1 MIWVLKIFIF
11 ALIIGGCTALGI
23 IYAKRYSN
31 RVLELKEMKNALN
44 MFENKIKFTYEDIP
58 TVFKDISKT
67 IKGNIGKV
75 FENASNKMINK
86 NAGEA
91 WEEALNVTFT
101 ALKQE
106 DIEIIKGLG
115 RMLGKTDINGQISE
129 IELVN
134 EFLET
139 QIKEAEYEKNKNY
152 KMYKTLG
159 IVVGIA
165 IVIILI

>member
-1 MIWVLKIFIF
+1 MIWFLKIFIF

-58 TVFKDISKT
+58 TVFKDISRT

-139 QIKEAEYEKNKNY
+139 QIKEAEEEKNKNY

-159 IVVGIA
+159 IVVGIT

>member
-1 MIWVLKIFIF
+1 
-11 ALIIGGCTALGI
+11 
-23 IYAKRYSN
+23 
-31 RVLELKEMKNALN
+31 
-44 MFENKIKFTYEDIP
+44 
-58 TVFKDISKT
+58 
-67 IKGNIGKV
+67 
-75 FENASNKMINK
+75 MINK

-91 WEEALNVTFT
+91 WNEAINVTFT

>member
-11 ALIIGGCTALGI
+11 ALIIGGCTALGV

-44 MFENKIKFTYEDIP
+44 MFENKIKFTYEDIA

-129 IELVN
+129 IELVS

>member
-1 MIWVLKIFIF
+1 MIWFLKIFIF

-139 QIKEAEYEKNKNY
+139 QIKEAEEEKNKNY

-159 IVVGIA
+159 IVVGIT